1 MFDSK
6 SRYYSLDVATIS
18 VPDES
23 EPSGTRDIR
32 YVRRRIIP
40 SSDALT
46 TLVEHTVAQ
55 GERLDQITARYL
67 GDPTQFWRVCD
78 ANDVIQPEELEETGR
93 VIKIALPNM

>member
-1 MFDSK
+1 MFDPT
-6 SRYYSLDVATIS
+6 SRYFNLETSTIN
-18 VPDES
+18 VPDSDE
-23 EPSGTRDIR
+23 GTRTIR

-40 SSDALT
+40 SAEGLT

-78 ANDVIQPEELEETGR
+78 ANNVLKPKELEETGHI
-93 VIKIALPNM
+93 IKIALPNI